1 MENISPITEL
11 KTNFKN
17 KVKKKQPKQK
27 KHQKVPSQGMGAGRD
42 VCYLLLQRGRGH
54 PWVQCMHRE
63 VAVGGH

>member
-27 KHQKVPSQGMGAGRD
+27 KHQKVPSQGWVLDETFAICCCKGDEATPGCNACIGR
-42 VCYLLLQRGRGH
+42 LQ
-54 PWVQCMHRE
+54 
-63 VAVGGH
+63 

>member
-27 KHQKVPSQGMGAGRD
+27 NTKKSHLKGWVLDEMFAICCCKGDEATPGCNACIGR
-42 VCYLLLQRGRGH
+42 LQ
-54 PWVQCMHRE
+54 
-63 VAVGGH
+63 